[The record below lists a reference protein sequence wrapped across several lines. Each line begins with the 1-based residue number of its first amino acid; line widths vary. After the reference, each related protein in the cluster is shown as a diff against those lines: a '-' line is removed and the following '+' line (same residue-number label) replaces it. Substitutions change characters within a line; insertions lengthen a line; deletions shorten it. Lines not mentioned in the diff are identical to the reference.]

1 MITSLRC
8 IHGKV
13 RTSTIEL
20 LRSLRKAR
28 NWGSVLSVLKP
39 SIQRLSWF
47 SDIGDL
53 CNKDAVWF
61 PGSLLTLHARRI
73 TLIFFF
79 TLFFLTMRLFLSG
92 QPHQLILTF
101 GQSQN
106 YAKTPQVTYRK
117 AAAGIHKMYNW
128 NIKLVLLSHFEIVK
142 PYVLQLYHWHIFRIY
157 SSSFWEPLY
166 LTEGI

>member
-79 TLFFLTMRLFLSG
+79 YFIFF
-92 QPHQLILTF
+92 
-101 GQSQN
+101 N
-106 YAKTPQVTYRK
+106 
-117 AAAGIHKMYNW
+117 N
-128 NIKLVLLSHFEIVK
+128 EIVSIRPATSAYFDLWPISELCQDSTGNIQK
-142 PYVLQLYHWHIFRIY
+142 SCSRN
-157 SSSFWEPLY
+157 
-166 LTEGI
+166 T